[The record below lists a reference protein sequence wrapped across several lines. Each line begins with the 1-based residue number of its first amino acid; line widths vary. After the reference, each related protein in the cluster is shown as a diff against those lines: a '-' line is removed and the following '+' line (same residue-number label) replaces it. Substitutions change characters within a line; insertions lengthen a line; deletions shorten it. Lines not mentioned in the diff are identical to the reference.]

1 VFDQDSRGAVTVTR
15 VSDSTRAALSRLA
28 DFFNTPVT
36 PPG

>member
-1 VFDQDSRGAVTVTR
+1 VDALADRGLAVGLT
-15 VSDSTRAALSRLA
+15 DSTRAALSRLA